1 MMKNKIRKVSVT
13 RLVKWYKES
22 LGSVSDKSFFF
33 PVFRRG
39 RPVGGQAVL
48 YNTARVQLN
57 KEREVLGLGKITW
70 HSWRI
75 GAAAEAARKRVSR
88 EVIMKSG
95 GWISGAVDIYI
106 RFQDRGVMVGDAL
119 L

>member
-1 MMKNKIRKVSVT
+1 MKNKIRKVSVT

-22 LGSVSDKSFFF
+22 LGSVSDNSFFF

-39 RPVGGQAVL
+39 RPVGGRAVS

-70 HSWRI
+70 HSWPI

-95 GWISGAVDIYI
+95 GWISGAVDTFI